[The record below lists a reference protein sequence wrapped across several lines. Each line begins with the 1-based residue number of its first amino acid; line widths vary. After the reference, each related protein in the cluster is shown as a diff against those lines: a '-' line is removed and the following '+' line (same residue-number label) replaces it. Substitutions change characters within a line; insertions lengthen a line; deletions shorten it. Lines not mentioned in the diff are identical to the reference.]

1 MGNINAVP
9 VVSQVKSLVQVIQG
23 DEEAARKTQ
32 EEFIRTAPV
41 AAQINSLVHHINVS
55 ISMKIAFSTISHFTI
70 NLLGR

>member
-55 ISMKIAFSTISHFTI
+55 ISMKTAFSLITNSI
-70 NLLGR
+70 NNLIGR

>member
-55 ISMKIAFSTISHFTI
+55 ISMKITFSHFVI

>member
-55 ISMKIAFSTISHFTI
+55 ISMKIAVLHFVI

>member
-41 AAQINSLVHHINVS
+41 AA
-55 ISMKIAFSTISHFTI
+55 
-70 NLLGR
+70 

>member
-55 ISMKIAFSTISHFTI
+55 ISLKIAFSHFGI

>member
-55 ISMKIAFSTISHFTI
+55 ISMKIAVSHFVI